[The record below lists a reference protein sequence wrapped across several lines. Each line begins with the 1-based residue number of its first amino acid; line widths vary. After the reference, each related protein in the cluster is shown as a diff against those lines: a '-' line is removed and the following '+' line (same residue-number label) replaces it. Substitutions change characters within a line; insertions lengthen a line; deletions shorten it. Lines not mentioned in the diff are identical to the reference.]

1 MASLTLPSTRP
12 TRNFPSALVMVA
24 IVIGFA
30 LIAVF
35 LRKVEGVWLGTVVA
49 AVVALAAL
57 PLGRRLFQAAL
68 AAVRA
73 QAGWSI
79 AASILGALLLPLF
92 LMSDSYW
99 IHVLSIAMIFA
110 IMAIGLNIHL
120 GEIGLVNLGYAGL
133 FAIGA
138 YAATLLG
145 QAGLPFLVATLLAM
159 AVTWL
164 VGGFLGFCSVRTS
177 GDYFALVTL
186 GFGLIVQQLL
196 INLTWLTKGNDGIT
210 GIPAIDIFGHSSQSP
225 IDLGFLH
232 LPKEANFYYLCLLA
246 LCLSAALAARYR
258 ATFVGRMWTALRQDP
273 IGVSAFGLDV
283 PRFKI
288 QTVAFG
294 SLFAGLAGSLFAHEI
309 GFISPDDFSL
319 LQSVE
324 IIAGV
329 ILGGIGNLF
338 GAIIGTIL
346 SYIAPEKLRFLGD
359 YRLLIYGLMLVIILI
374 YRPLGLISDP
384 RRRYKSK
391 T

>member
-1 MASLTLPSTRP
+1 MASVTLPSTQPARG
-12 TRNFPSALVMVA
+12 PSPALVA
-24 IVIGFA
+24 ISIIIGFA
-30 LIAVF
+30 LVAVF
-35 LRKVEGVWLGTVVA
+35 LRKVEGLSLGL
-49 AVVALAAL
+49 VALAAAAT
-57 PLGRRLFQAAL
+57 AAL
-68 AAVRA
+68 PHGRNLARAALDSLRA
-73 QAGWSI
+73 RAWWSV

-92 LMSDSYW
+92 LQSDSYW
-99 IHVLSIAMIFA
+99 IHVLTIAMIFA
-110 IMAIGLNIHL
+110 IMAVGLNIHL

-138 YAATLLG
+138 YSSTLLA
-145 QAGLPFLVATLLAM
+145 QAGLPFLAATLLAM
-159 AVTWL
+159 AITWL

-210 GIPAIDIFGHSSQSP
+210 DIPAIDILGHSSKSP
-225 IDLGFLH
+225 IDLGLLH
-232 LPKEANFYYLCLLA
+232 LPKEANFYYMCLLA
-246 LCLSAALAARYR
+246 LCLSAALAGRYR

-273 IGVSAFGLDV
+273 IGVSAFGLNV

-294 SLFAGLAGSLFAHEI
+294 SLFAGLAGSLFAREI

-338 GAIIGTIL
+338 GAILGSVL
-346 SYIAPEKLRFLGD
+346 LYIAPEKLRFLGD
-359 YRLLIYGLMLVIILI
+359 YRLLIYGLMLVIILV
-374 YRPLGLISDP
+374 YRPLGLFSDP
-384 RRRYKSK
+384 RRRHETK